1 MLWSERCGAD
11 WPCDVFVASKCA
23 PLVHN
28 LYLGKWKKLNHM
40 KEIVSEVCHKLI
52 LNFLLTFKSFQSDF
66 GSFQLLP
73 SDRKKNIY
81 IFFIDTLLVKFS
93 SFFGES
99 MAKFLPHRV
108 FCFDQSHSHTGKF
121 SY

>member
-81 IFFIDTLLVKFS
+81 IFFIDTPPGSSVLIKVIPTLENFLTKFKVCSKGLLS
-93 SFFGES
+93 SF
-99 MAKFLPHRV
+99 
-108 FCFDQSHSHTGKF
+108 
-121 SY
+121 